1 MRTVLLVAAL
11 GLPMMAATPLGK
23 GVTLKTTTPIPALL
37 SQPASYLDKMVQV
50 KGKVTEVCDKAGCW
64 MALQDPGSGQSI
76 RIKVNDGDIVFPETA
91 VGKMAM
97 AEGTF
102 QKVEMTKEQ
111 AIPYLKHEA
120 EEKGRKFDPASVTGP
135 LTIYRIW
142 GLGALLM
149 D

>member
-1 MRTVLLVAAL
+1 MRSVLLIAAL
-11 GLPMMAATPLGK
+11 ALPVMAATTLGK
-23 GVTLKTTTPIPALL
+23 GVTLKTATPIPALL
-37 SQPASYLDKMVQV
+37 NQPASYLDKMVQV

-64 MALQDPGSGQSI
+64 MALQDPGSGKAI
-76 RIKVNDGDIVFPETA
+76 RIKVNDGDIVFPKTA

-102 QKVEMTKEQ
+102 QKVEMTKDQ
-111 AIPYLKHEA
+111 AMAHLKHEA

-135 LTIYRIW
+135 LIIYRIW